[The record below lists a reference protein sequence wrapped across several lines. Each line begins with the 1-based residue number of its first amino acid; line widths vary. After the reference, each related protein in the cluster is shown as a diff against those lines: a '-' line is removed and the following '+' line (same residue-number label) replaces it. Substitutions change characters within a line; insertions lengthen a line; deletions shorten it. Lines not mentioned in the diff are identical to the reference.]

1 MSHSGISDVYE
12 QDLGGGWFEVGLG
25 ANINLSAATHLY
37 FDVEKTY
44 GGEVATPWKWSAG
57 MRWTF

>member
-1 MSHSGISDVYE
+1 MVSAMFMN
-12 QDLGGGWFEVGLG
+12 LGGGWFEVGLG
-25 ANINLSAATHLY
+25 ANINLSDATHLY

-44 GGEVATPWKWSAG
+44 GGDVATPWQWSAG